1 MKKIVL
7 TMVALL
13 SMTVMQAQTDN
24 KSERKAPK
32 QPTPEEMTEHMA
44 KDLNLNTD
52 QKAKV
57 LALNKEY
64 QDVLKGGPRGPRGP
78 RPDGQGGP
86 KGGKKQKGNKQSKA
100 DQQQPKTDAQTG
112 ATEQR
117 PERPQLT
124 DEQKAKMKAQMEKRK
139 EYDGKLKQIL
149 TDEQYKKFQ
158 KAHKRHGHG
167 PHHGGPRPEKT
178 QKSQKS
184 QQD

>member
-32 QPTPEEMTEHMA
+32 QPTPEEMTERMA
-44 KDLNLNTD
+44 KDLDLNTD

-57 LALNKEY
+57 LALNKKY
-64 QDVLKGGPRGPRGP
+64 QDVLKGGPHGPRGP

-86 KGGKKQKGNKQSKA
+86 KGDKKQKGDKQPMA
-100 DQQQPKTDAQTG
+100 DKQQPKTDAQTG
-112 ATEQR
+112 ATEQQR

-158 KAHKRHGHG
+158 KAHKRHGHD
-167 PHHGGPRPEKT
+167 GPRPEKAR
-178 QKSQKS
+178 KS